1 MGPKQF
7 FSASRVLIVAG
18 KGGVGKTTVTAV
30 LAHAAARSGLSVL
43 VIDVDGKAGLAGLLG
58 GDPAAVLGYEP
69 EQFPVD
75 QRYGGSISAR
85 SLTPERALREYLE
98 THNLGRLTRRFATS
112 GALDV
117 VSTATPGIGDLLVLG
132 KIKQLEQSGVA
143 DLVLVDGPAA
153 GHAVT
158 MLTSAAGLLDSV
170 SGGPIAKQAIDVQAL
185 LTDPLRCR
193 VLLVTVPEAT
203 PVNEVIETG
212 FALEDRVGVALAPV
226 VVNCVYPERDL
237 DGPATGAVGAAAEF
251 RRARL
256 AAQRRQLDRLATDLP
271 IGRMTLPFL
280 FTAGLTHADAL
291 TLSRAALRQA
301 VDR

>member
-43 VIDVDGKAGLAGLLG
+43 VVDVDGKAGLSGLLG
-58 GDPAAVLGYEP
+58 GDMSGVLGYEP
-69 EQFPVD
+69 ESFPVATAS
-75 QRYGGSISAR
+75 GGTLMAR
-85 SLTPERALREYLE
+85 SLTPEHALRDYLE
-98 THNLGRLTRRFATS
+98 SHNLGRLTRRFATS

-132 KIKQLEQSGVA
+132 KIKQLEQAGAA
-143 DLVLVDGPAA
+143 DLVIVDGPAA

-170 SGGPIAKQAIDVQAL
+170 GSGPIAKQATDVQAM
-185 LTDPLRCR
+185 LTDPERCR
-193 VLLVTVPEAT
+193 VLLVTVPEET

-212 FALEDRVGVALAPV
+212 FALEDQVGVTLAPV

-237 DGPATGAVGAAAEF
+237 SGPATGAIAAAAEF

-256 AAQRRQLDRLATDLP
+256 AVQRAQLERLDADLP
-271 IGRMTLPFL
+271 VGHLTLPFV
-280 FTAGLTHADAL
+280 FTAGLSHGDAVA
-291 TLSRAALRQA
+291 LSRAAVRQLA
-301 VDR
+301 GR